1 MSFDRP
7 STAPDDDRQ
16 IGGNDGADDPDARDE
31 ADDTGVLYE
40 DQVEPEY
47 GILGFT
53 LREVIII
60 GAWLVGFVASFF
72 PIGPSGDTVWTTGI
86 HWILMMGVPTAAVF
100 LIALR
105 RLSPEGIRRV
115 GSLGID
121 QFASVAASVA
131 AVAWAQVLWQQVAAT
146 IATGAVLIGW
156 VAIVGQLAMLAL
168 VAATVFAPFLP
179 RLRDDF
185 HGRME
190 TLAHRNANPI
200 RPVISRPRAE
210 RVASPANPVATS
222 EQADAGEETADA
234 AAEPRV
240 ETALTVVIPEG
251 AAAAPDA
258 GNPASG
264 PDAGGHASRT
274 DDVDDDQVLYNTA
287 AVEAL
292 RDIFAVDE
300 TTNPRHPVEH
310 NTAPDGLAGA
320 DVVEHNTAPDGV
332 AGADAA
338 DRAGA
343 AHDTTTAG
351 DAEAEPLLRRSR
363 TEQTSELTA
372 SEPTAEEPT
381 GQEPTVQ
388 EPTGREPTAQEP
400 TASGPAPTEPFWI
413 LAPTER
419 DVLDEHGEPLFRV
432 GPAAWAL
439 AIEDRGGAF
448 VVRHE
453 DGRIGYLHDIS
464 DITKG

>member
-1 MSFDRP
+1 MIFDRP
-7 STAPDDDRQ
+7 SSAPDDDP
-16 IGGNDGADDPDARDE
+16 IDGIDGAADPDARDD

-40 DQVEPEY
+40 EQVEPEY

-53 LREVIII
+53 LREAILI
-60 GAWLVGFVASFF
+60 GAWLIGFVASFF
-72 PIGPSGDTVWTTGI
+72 PIGPLGDTIWTTGI

-100 LIALR
+100 LVVLR

-131 AVAWAQVLWQQVAAT
+131 AVSWAQVLWQQVAAT
-146 IATGAVLIGW
+146 VATGAFLIGW

-168 VAATVFAPFLP
+168 VAATVFAPLLP

-190 TLAHRNANPI
+190 TLAHRNANPV
-200 RPVISRPRAE
+200 RPVIARPRPERPAE
-210 RVASPANPVATS
+210 PVDRAVVP
-222 EQADAGEETADA
+222 EQDDVDEEAGEA

-240 ETALTVVIPEG
+240 DTALTMVIPDGPE
-251 AAAAPDA
+251 AAPDA
-258 GNPASG
+258 RDHTSTADGA
-264 PDAGGHASRT
+264 
-274 DDVDDDQVLYNTA
+274 DDVDDVQVLHNTA

-300 TTNPRHPVEH
+300 TTNPRRHAEH
-310 NTAPDGLAGA
+310 
-320 DVVEHNTAPDGV
+320 ES
-332 AGADAA
+332 
-338 DRAGA
+338 A
-343 AHDTTTAG
+343 AHESVGVEPIHREPAG
-351 DAEAEPLLRRSR
+351 QEPAG
-363 TEQTSELTA
+363 Q
-372 SEPTAEEPT
+372 EPTGAEPT
-381 GQEPTVQ
+381 GQEPTGAEPTDL
-388 EPTGREPTAQEP
+388 EPTGLEPTVA
-400 TASGPAPTEPFWI
+400 GPVVTQPFWI

-432 GPAAWAL
+432 GPSAWAL